1 MSNVE
6 TTQKPAFDVGKLDG
20 VEKAAILLLSLSE
33 EDAAQIFRHLEPK
46 QVQRLGMSM
55 ASMSDFSHDR
65 VAAVHRQ
72 FIDDIQKY
80 TNIGI
85 GSEDFVRKALV
96 AALGEDKASNLVDQ
110 IILGS
115 GARGLDS
122 LKWMDARQVAS
133 IIQNEHPQIQTI
145 VLSYLEPEQSA
156 EILSQF
162 PEQVRL
168 DLVMRIANLEEVQ
181 PAALQELN
189 DIMEKQF
196 AGAAGAQAA
205 KMGGLKAAANIMN
218 YLDTN
223 IEGQLMDSIRES
235 DEEMSQQIQDLMF
248 VFENLIDVDDR
259 GIQTLLREVPGDLL
273 QRALKGSDDQM
284 REKVF
289 KNMSKR
295 AAEMLADDLEAMV
308 GGVVEDLVG
317 LVLGRVL
324 LVLGRH
330 ADIFDRTALE
340 RGLYL
345 SFQCDRV
352 NVGHF
357 RLPVN
362 LCRRLRLVGPGMM
375 SGAQNGICRC
385 DVFSSG

>member
-1 MSNVE
+1 M
-6 TTQKPAFDVGKLDG
+6 TTVAAVKSKNEISPEQQQLLDNMNG
-20 VEKAAILLLSLSE
+20 MEMAAVLMLSLSE
-33 EDAAQIFRHLEPK
+33 DDAAQIFRHLEPK
-46 QVQRLGMSM
+46 QVQRLGMAM
-55 ASMSDFSHDR
+55 ASMKDFSHER
-65 VAAVHRQ
+65 VTAVHRQ
-72 FIDDIQKY
+72 FIEDIQKY
-80 TNIGI
+80 SNIGI

-96 AALGEDKASNLVDQ
+96 AALGEDKAGNLVDQ
-110 IILGS
+110 IIMGS

-145 VLSYLEPEQSA
+145 VLSYLDPEQSA

-168 DLVMRIANLEEVQ
+168 DLIMRIANLEEVQ

-205 KMGGLKAAANIMN
+205 KMGGLKAAASIMN

-223 IEGQLMDSIRES
+223 VEGQLMDAIRDS

-259 GIQTLLREVPGDLL
+259 GIQTLLREVPGELL
-273 QRALKGSDDQM
+273 QKALKGADDQL
-284 REKVF
+284 RDKIL

-295 AAEMLADDLEAMV
+295 AAEMML
-308 GGVVEDLVG
+308 EDLAAMGPVRISD
-317 LVLGRVL
+317 VE
-324 LVLGRH
+324 
-330 ADIFDRTALE
+330 AAQKEI
-340 RGLYL
+340 L
-345 SFQCDRV
+345 SIA
-352 NVGHF
+352 
-357 RLPVN
+357 
-362 LCRRLRLVGPGMM
+362 RRLSDAGEIML
-375 SGAQNGICRC
+375 GAGGGE
-385 DVFSSG
+385 DFV